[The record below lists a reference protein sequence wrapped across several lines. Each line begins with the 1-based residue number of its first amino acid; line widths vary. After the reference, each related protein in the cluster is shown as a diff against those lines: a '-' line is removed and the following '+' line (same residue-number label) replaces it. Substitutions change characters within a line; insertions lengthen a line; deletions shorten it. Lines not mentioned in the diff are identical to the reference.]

1 MTRRNVLLIAGCVM
15 FLSAA
20 ILGVGGGTADGEES
34 ALAFPVQGKNGMVVT
49 GQELATR
56 AALDVMKGGGNA
68 VDAAVTAAF
77 VMAVTLPR
85 AGNIGGGGFMLIYQA
100 RTKEI
105 VAIDFW
111 QKAPLRSTVDMFLD
125 GKGGADSRLSRQSH
139 LATAVPGTVAGLA
152 MILEKYGTIPLAKAL
167 EPAVSHARHGFVL
180 NEKLVADMTGYE
192 DLLRSFPA
200 TRRIFFKPD
209 GRMYEP
215 GDLFIQTD
223 LAGTLELIGKEGP
236 KVFYEGIIGQKMV
249 RQIDADGV
257 IMTMKDL
264 AEYRPVV
271 RSPVRGT
278 YRGYGIYSM
287 PPPSSGGV
295 GIIEILNILE
305 RFNLAATGHNSAATI
320 HRVAEAMKRTFADLF
335 TYLGDAD
342 FVTVPVARLISRSHG
357 EETGKSINLQ
367 KATAAADI
375 GRGDTRWTES
385 DETTHF
391 SVVDRFGNGVSST
404 YTLNGNFGNGRI
416 VEGAGFLLNNEM
428 DNFNLRPG
436 KVNGAGYTESYAN
449 AIAPGKRML
458 TAMSPTI
465 VTKDGN
471 LFLVTGSPGSS
482 RIISTNVQVIM
493 NVVDHGMNIQ
503 EAVNAPKVHHEWL
516 PDELRLEKGVSPDTT
531 EILSKM
537 GHAVRVRGPMG
548 ASSTVMVDPK
558 SGMRYGATDS
568 RREGLA
574 MGY

>member
-1 MTRRNVLLIAGCVM
+1 M
-15 FLSAA
+15 
-20 ILGVGGGTADGEES
+20 
-34 ALAFPVQGKNGMVVT
+34 
-49 GQELATR
+49 
-56 AALDVMKGGGNA
+56 
-68 VDAAVTAAF
+68 
-77 VMAVTLPR
+77 
-85 AGNIGGGGFMLIYQA
+85 
-100 RTKEI
+100 
-105 VAIDFW
+105 
-111 QKAPLRSTVDMFLD
+111 
-125 GKGGADSRLSRQSH
+125 
-139 LATAVPGTVAGLA
+139 
-152 MILEKYGTIPLAKAL
+152 
-167 EPAVSHARHGFVL
+167 
-180 NEKLVADMTGYE
+180 
-192 DLLRSFPA
+192 
-200 TRRIFFKPD
+200 
-209 GRMYEP
+209 
-215 GDLFIQTD
+215 
-223 LAGTLELIGKEGP
+223 
-236 KVFYEGIIGQKMV
+236 
-249 RQIDADGV
+249 
-257 IMTMKDL
+257 
-264 AEYRPVV
+264 
-271 RSPVRGT
+271 
-278 YRGYGIYSM
+278 
-287 PPPSSGGV
+287 
-295 GIIEILNILE
+295 
-305 RFNLAATGHNSAATI
+305 
-320 HRVAEAMKRTFADLF
+320 
-335 TYLGDAD
+335 
-342 FVTVPVARLISRSHG
+342 
-357 EETGKSINLQ
+357 
-367 KATAAADI
+367 
-375 GRGDTRWTES
+375 
-385 DETTHF
+385 
-391 SVVDRFGNGVSST
+391 SST